1 MHLDDG
7 ETTVFEVNWESAK
20 WSPIIRKLVNQSHSK
35 SFISCSTFSS
45 LYSPF
50 LILAGYFM
58 SLQEAAGKEQGGVE
72 GAELVQYSRYY
83 RSALHE
89 CVIALK
95 KKAEG
100 ETEGIMY

>member
-1 MHLDDG
+1 
-7 ETTVFEVNWESAK
+7 
-20 WSPIIRKLVNQSHSK
+20 
-35 SFISCSTFSS
+35 
-45 LYSPF
+45 
-50 LILAGYFM
+50 M
-58 SLQEAAGKEQGGVE
+58 SLQEAAHKELGGVE

-100 ETEGIMY
+100 ETEDGELHCILHIHPGSLRNTLIS

>member
-1 MHLDDG
+1 
-7 ETTVFEVNWESAK
+7 
-20 WSPIIRKLVNQSHSK
+20 
-35 SFISCSTFSS
+35 
-45 LYSPF
+45 
-50 LILAGYFM
+50 M
-58 SLQEAAGKEQGGVE
+58 SLQEAACKELGGVE

-100 ETEGIMY
+100 ETDDVELFCISTQAH

>member
-1 MHLDDG
+1 
-7 ETTVFEVNWESAK
+7 
-20 WSPIIRKLVNQSHSK
+20 
-35 SFISCSTFSS
+35 
-45 LYSPF
+45 
-50 LILAGYFM
+50 M
-58 SLQEAAGKEQGGVE
+58 SLQEAGCKEVGGVE

-100 ETEGIMY
+100 EGERERERLVVLLLTSSSTCPPDGKCSLSLVNHSLLVNTV

>member
-1 MHLDDG
+1 
-7 ETTVFEVNWESAK
+7 
-20 WSPIIRKLVNQSHSK
+20 
-35 SFISCSTFSS
+35 
-45 LYSPF
+45 
-50 LILAGYFM
+50 M
-58 SLQEAAGKEQGGVE
+58 SLQEAGCKEVGGVE

-100 ETEGIMY
+100 EGERERGRGRDWRCYY

>member
-1 MHLDDG
+1 
-7 ETTVFEVNWESAK
+7 
-20 WSPIIRKLVNQSHSK
+20 
-35 SFISCSTFSS
+35 
-45 LYSPF
+45 
-50 LILAGYFM
+50 M

>member
-1 MHLDDG
+1 MTYHDAWPTSSGKPFIRLC
-7 ETTVFEVNWESAK
+7 
-20 WSPIIRKLVNQSHSK
+20 PIPDLHYRI
-35 SFISCSTFSS
+35 
-45 LYSPF
+45 P
-50 LILAGYFM
+50 ILAGYFM
-58 SLQEAAGKEQGGVE
+58 SLQEAGCKEMGGLE

-100 ETEGIMY
+100 ERNW